1 MGAGSRKANRNRPGT
16 GHFPS
21 TPISALLWSSYGF
34 ALLLP
39 NLLLMASAPTGG
51 SMLKLLAAAG
61 ILLLLHSWTRRLR
74 LLVLL
79 ALPWFALLPLD
90 AYYTA
95 TYGQPPD
102 ASLLVVLMQTTPDEA
117 ADYLR
122 GRELKLIAGFGLSL
136 GLWGLALR
144 RAGHRRLRT
153 PPALIGLSRALMGL
167 MVAVPAVASLPA
179 FSGLDHYLGSSGDDS
194 GIERDG
200 LPWGVDRLRH
210 VYPYGRMISGVE
222 FAVGH
227 RNVEAMHRELQD
239 FRFKARREL
248 PAAAAA
254 QREVHVFV
262 VGESSRRDRWGLL
275 GYGRDTTPELSA
287 LERSGGVIGLG
298 NAISSWSITH
308 ASVPTLL
315 SRKSDLDHRRIFP
328 ERSLVSLYREAGFR
342 TYWISNQVRPFGA
355 GNTLSH
361 MADEADESTW
371 TTVNGNYSH
380 GKQTHDGALIEPL
393 QAVLA
398 RGEPRV
404 FIVLHMIGSHDAYQT
419 RYPAEFNRFHP
430 SMEDLGLNDHH
441 SVANRVAVNNSY
453 DNSIAHTD
461 HVLAETIRRIGAA
474 APLASLY
481 FVSDHGENLFDGDC
495 ARSGHGDSTRW
506 NFEVASFIWTS
517 PGWQKLF
524 ADRLHQLRA
533 HRAEPIGSNNVFHT
547 AAGLAGIR
555 SDKARADLDL
565 GSTEFR
571 RSVRHINTPQTMD
584 FDQVQFS
591 GACLW
596 GRKGPSD
603 RSAALQDRAKI
614 GA

>member
-1 MGAGSRKANRNRPGT
+1 
-16 GHFPS
+16 
-21 TPISALLWSSYGF
+21 LWTAYGL

-39 NLLLMASAPTGG
+39 NLLLMISAPTGG
-51 SMLKLLAAAG
+51 SVLKLLGAG
-61 ILLLLHSWTRRLR
+61 VILLVLHSWTRRLR

-79 ALPWFALLPLD
+79 SLPWFLLLPLD

-102 ASLLVVLMQTTPDEA
+102 ASLLVVLIQTTPDEA

-122 GRELKLIAGFGLSL
+122 GRELRLIAAFAISL
-136 GLWGLALR
+136 GLWLLALR

-153 PPALIGLSRALMGL
+153 PPAMIGLSRGLMGL
-167 MVAVPAVASLPA
+167 MVLVPAVAALPA
-179 FSGLDHYLGSSGDDS
+179 FSGLEHYLGSSGDDS
-194 GIERDG
+194 AIDRDG
-200 LPWGVDRLRH
+200 LPWGIDRLRH
-210 VYPYGRMISGVE
+210 IYPYGRMISGVE
-222 FAVGH
+222 FAIGQ
-227 RNVEAMHRELQD
+227 RNVEAMHQALQD
-239 FRFKARREL
+239 FRFKAHRDL
-248 PAAAAA
+248 PASAIM

-275 GYGRDTTPELSA
+275 GYARDTTPELSA
-287 LERSGGVIGLG
+287 LESTGTVIGLG

-328 ERSLVSLYREAGFR
+328 ERSLISLYHEAGFR
-342 TYWISNQVRPFGA
+342 TYWISNQARPFGA
-355 GNTLSH
+355 GNTLTH
-361 MADEADESTW
+361 MADEADESIW

-380 GKQTHDGALIEPL
+380 GQQTHDGALIEPL

-398 RGEPRV
+398 RGEPQV

-419 RYPAEFNRFHP
+419 RYPTAFNRFHP
-430 SMEDLGLNDHH
+430 SMEDLGLTDHH
-441 SVANRVAVNNSY
+441 AVANREAVNNSY

-461 HVLAETIRRIGAA
+461 HVLAETVRRIGAA
-474 APLASLY
+474 APLATLY

-495 ARSGHGDSTRW
+495 DRSGHGDSTRW
-506 NFEVASFIWTS
+506 NFEIASFIWTS

-524 ADRLHQLRA
+524 AGRLTQLRA
-533 HRAEPIGSNNVFHT
+533 HRNEPIGSNNVFHT

-555 SDKARADLDL
+555 FDKARPDLDL

-571 RSVRHINTPQTMD
+571 SSARHINTPQAMD
-584 FDQVQFS
+584 FDQAIFA
-591 GACLW
+591 GTCLW

-603 RSAALQDRAKI
+603 RSATVRGHAKI